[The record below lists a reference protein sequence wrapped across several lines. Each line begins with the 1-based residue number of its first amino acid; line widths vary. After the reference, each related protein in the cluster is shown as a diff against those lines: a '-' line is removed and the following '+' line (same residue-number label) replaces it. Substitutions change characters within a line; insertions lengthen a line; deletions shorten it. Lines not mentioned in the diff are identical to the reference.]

1 MVQNTMTIKIQIKT
15 KDETFIAETTMHKEI
30 IK

>member
-1 MVQNTMTIKIQIKT
+1 MTIKIQIKT